1 MPWLHGVHDAPSAFE
16 AVLGLRPD
24 LLRLYRDFYST
35 LWNGGLVPAQLLELC
50 RLRIA
55 TVHAS
60 DAQLALHHAHTG
72 VTDEQVRSL
81 DGWRTAACFSPVERA
96 VLAFAEKMP
105 WQHHGVSDDD
115 VAALRAHLTDAQV
128 VALTVAAAVFD
139 ANCRLRLVFGIE
151 PQPLAVEAPAT
162 AHGVLF

>member
-1 MPWLHGVHDAPSAFE
+1 MSWLQRAADAPSAFE

-24 LLRLYRDFYST
+24 LLNLYRTFYET
-35 LWNGGLVPAQLLELC
+35 LWDSDLVPANLLELC
-50 RLRIA
+50 RRRIA
-55 TVHAS
+55 G
-60 DAQLALHHAHTG
+60 LHGCEAERVMRHAHAG
-72 VTDEQVRSL
+72 VTDEQVTTL
-81 DGWRTAACFSPVERA
+81 EAWHQAACFSPVERA
-96 VLAFAEKMP
+96 ALAFAEKMP

-151 PQPLAVEAPAT
+151 PQPMAVEAPAT